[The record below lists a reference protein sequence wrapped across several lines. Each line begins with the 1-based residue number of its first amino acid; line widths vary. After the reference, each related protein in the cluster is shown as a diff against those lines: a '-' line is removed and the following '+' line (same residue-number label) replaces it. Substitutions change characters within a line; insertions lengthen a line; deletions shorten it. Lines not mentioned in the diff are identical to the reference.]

1 MNLFKYESI
10 KDMERQGQTQNL
22 CRTYAELM
30 QNLCRTYLFLFCFP
44 DIEPVLEPVFAGIEY
59 FNTIVKSCPLIFY

>member
-30 QNLCRTYLFLFCFP
+30 QNLSVFILF
-44 DIEPVLEPVFAGIEY
+44 
-59 FNTIVKSCPLIFY
+59 S

>member
-10 KDMERQGQTQNL
+10 KDMERQGQTQDL
-22 CRTYAELM
+22 CK
-30 QNLCRTYLFLFCFP
+30 TYLFLFCFP

-59 FNTIVKSCPLIFY
+59 FNAIVKSCPLIFY

>member
-1 MNLFKYESI
+1 
-10 KDMERQGQTQNL
+10 
-22 CRTYAELM
+22 M